1 MSNKYQRGFS
11 AIELI
16 LIIVVLL
23 IVGVFVYFAS
33 QSKKTVVDMG
43 PQSQTSTTSTSRDQS
58 PVQSPKV
65 VSNQVVSANPAPVGL
80 DKDSVIGYVRQL
92 SVEAEARYSGSYKK
106 TFTSNNIIKDNGAGI
121 LLTPGSLGAKLADE
135 VKSKGG
141 QIFVITN
148 EAVTKFAIY
157 GLLSGPTKTYYCLA
171 SDGSNKTDTKVV
183 TDTVGL
189 TKKPICK

>member
-43 PQSQTSTTSTSRDQS
+43 PQSQTSTTSTSRGQS
-58 PVQSPKV
+58 PIQSPKV

-135 VKSKGG
+135 V
-141 QIFVITN
+141 V
-148 EAVTKFAIY
+148 
-157 GLLSGPTKTYYCLA
+157 
-171 SDGSNKTDTKVV
+171 
-183 TDTVGL
+183 
-189 TKKPICK
+189 